1 MQRFGQREA
10 ERPFSVT
17 SIDFDDTGELCLVAR
32 DDETIQVYNCKDG
45 KHTKELKSQKY
56 GVDLA
61 RFTHH
66 NQSIIY
72 ASTKIDG
79 MLDEGLN

>member
-1 MQRFGQREA
+1 
-10 ERPFSVT
+10 VT

-79 MLDEGLN
+79 MPDGYRTELRC